1 MNQYDKDIAEG
12 RYYVH
17 RDHSKEVPA
26 AVYPYEDPVAVLCNE
41 DGKLNRLP
49 VNRSMKQGD
58 GRPLCCQ
65 RIASPRTEYRR
76 GQAQGGQVVAHA

>member
-26 AVYPYEDPVAVLCNE
+26 ANYPYETP
-41 DGKLNRLP
+41 
-49 VNRSMKQGD
+49 Q
-58 GRPLCCQ
+58 
-65 RIASPRTEYRR
+65 
-76 GQAQGGQVVAHA
+76 